1 MSGRQDALY
10 GIELAAARLW
20 TDIRPF
26 VGATGAAG
34 EDGVLAAR
42 LRLRHAAWTPAAGP
56 LPLRDLEALARGLPD
71 RVGIDTAPLDS
82 RAVFAPAAGRI
93 ALNLLLLAAD
103 SLPAGG
109 IVLLAGAADDLFVRI
124 AGPAAAWP
132 PGLALCLADAEA
144 ARAALTEPAV
154 MQMAVT
160 ALLAHAAG
168 CRLSVLMSPRPGAE
182 PPMLRLGG

>member
-1 MSGRQDALY
+1 MSGTRDALY

-20 TDIRPF
+20 HDIRPLADAPG
-26 VGATGAAG
+26 VGSEAGAL
-34 EDGVLAAR
+34 VAR
-42 LRLRHAAWTPAAGP
+42 LKLRHAAWTPATGP
-56 LPLRDLEALARGLPD
+56 LPLQALEALARGLPD
-71 RVGIDTAPLDS
+71 RVGIDTEPLDPH
-82 RAVFAPAAGRI
+82 AVFAPAAGRI

-109 IVLLAGAADDLFVRI
+109 IVLLAGSADDLFIRI
-124 AGPAAAWP
+124 AGPGAAWP
-132 PGLALCLADAEA
+132 PGLALCLADVEA
-144 ARAALTEPAV
+144 ARSALTEPAV

>member
-1 MSGRQDALY
+1 MSGTQDALY
-10 GIELAAARLW
+10 GIELAAARMW
-20 TDIRPF
+20 NDIRPL
-26 VGATGAAG
+26 VEARGGDGEAGA
-34 EDGVLAAR
+34 LAAR

-56 LPLRDLEALARGLPD
+56 LRLSDLEILARGLPE
-71 RVGIDTAPLDS
+71 RVAIDTAPLDS
-82 RAVFAPAAGRI
+82 RAVFAPDAGRI

-124 AGPAAAWP
+124 AGPDAAWP

-144 ARAALTEPAV
+144 ARSALTEPAV

-160 ALLAHAAG
+160 ALLAHASL
-168 CRLSVLMSPRPGAE
+168 CRLSVLMSPRPGSE
-182 PPMLRLGG
+182 PPMLRLGR